1 MTKIVKIGP
10 YRVAPHKR
18 AGRLTGR
25 WILDIP
31 KSIAGRRQRPLFDTC
46 ELATQAAKDLLRG
59 FAHEALSGLRV
70 NKSRQSISFSEAEE
84 QWLVEQE
91 RRVEAR
97 KKCSS
102 SLERDKWNLEAAKA
116 FFGNIALDQI
126 TSESLEKFQVW
137 RLKKGRKPDTVNSD
151 TQMVCKLLRWAYRRQ
166 LLDRVPIVD
175 PVPSDAG
182 RNLLVPTR
190 EEVVRIID
198 ALPKYNRLVV
208 RFIAETGSRSGEVFS
223 LKWENLDL
231 ENRIAH
237 YRRTEEWSPKTRH
250 SERAVA
256 FSEAT
261 QAELMKLPIK
271 TGFVFASP
279 KAPGKRRDNVRKS
292 LLTAVNKA
300 NVMRNG
306 KRLRVTLHTLRKCY
320 ATWGATEE
328 RMPHRQL
335 QDQLGHA
342 PGSKMTLKHYVGRSR
357 DLLQQCVMPL
367 PIVSLEGE
375 VATTVATH

>member
-1 MTKIVKIGP
+1 MTESVKIGP
-10 YRVAPHKR
+10 YRVRPEIR
-18 AGRLTGR
+18 AGRLTR
-25 WILDIP
+25 SWFLDIP
-31 KSIAGRRQRPLFDTC
+31 RSIAGSRQRVLFANR
-46 ELATQAAKDLLRG
+46 ELAIQAAKDLLRG
-59 FAHEALSGLRV
+59 FANQSLKGLRAI
-70 NKSRQSISFSEAEE
+70 KSQRSISFSEAEE
-84 QWLVEQE
+84 QWLEEQE
-91 RRVEAR
+91 RRVELR
-97 KKCSS
+97 KKAAS
-102 SLERDKWNLEAAKA
+102 SLDRDKWNLKAARA
-116 FFGNIALDQI
+116 FFGDIALDQI
-126 TSESLEKFQVW
+126 THESLEKFQSY
-137 RLKKGRKPDTVNSD
+137 RQNRGRKPDTINSD
-151 TQMVCKLLRWAYRRQ
+151 TQMVCKLLRWAYRHQ
-166 LLDRVPIVD
+166 HLDRVPVVD

-261 QAELMKLPIK
+261 QAELMKLPNK

-279 KAPGKRRDNVRKS
+279 KAPGKRRDNIRKS
-292 LLTAVNKA
+292 LLTAVRKA

-342 PGSKMTLKHYVGRSR
+342 PGSRMTLKHYVGRSR

-367 PIVSLEGE
+367 PIVSQEGE